1 MSDTPGP
8 AAEAAS
14 AESAGTSAGPAAGH
28 PDGPAAGHGTDPAA
42 DRVAEQAA
50 GMCERA
56 RRFAEDGESDRAAAL
71 FGEVLALGDTPLRAR
86 AALGLA
92 VVLDD
97 SGDVAGA
104 READRAA
111 IATGDPEYGARA
123 AYHLA
128 LTHERAGERDEAEP
142 AWRVVVDFDN
152 PAYLPPAHLA
162 LARLADDAGDFDRA
176 RGHWEDTVATG
187 DREYGPLAAHDLAQR
202 LLERGEPARA
212 QRILTAGLKLIDR
225 ASAPHAHSRLAV
237 ALGIACLDQAIG
249 AFGAAL
255 GAAGE
260 PADPEVGPLATELLA
275 RTLPLRGRDGE
286 AREAWR
292 RGLTDPSV
300 AAQVRARLRREFG
313 ADDGDEPGELWWEPL
328 LEQSV
333 AEGSLPALA
342 GEAFGALDHM
352 YALLAVRY
360 ASEPADRRPGE
371 SHEVVGQAV
380 RVPSDYAWGPLL
392 HESFAERL
400 RLAMGPTA
408 TLPQGWPDA

>member
-14 AESAGTSAGPAAGH
+14 AESADRAAG
-28 PDGPAAGHGTDPAA
+28 GTAGAAAH
-42 DRVAEQAA
+42 QAA
-50 GMCERA
+50 EMCERA
-56 RRFAEDGESDRAAAL
+56 RRLAEDGDSDRAAAL
-71 FGEVLALGDTPLRAR
+71 FGEVLALGDTPHRAR

-97 SGDVAGA
+97 SGDIAGA

-128 LTHERAGERDEAEP
+128 LTHERAGEHDEAEP
-142 AWRVVVDFDN
+142 AWRVVVDFAN
-152 PAYLPPAHLA
+152 AAYLPPAHLA
-162 LARLADDAGDFDRA
+162 LARLADDAGDFERA
-176 RGHWEDTVATG
+176 RGHWEDAVATG
-187 DREYGPLAAHDLAQR
+187 DGEYGPLAAHDLAQR

-212 QRILTAGLKLIDR
+212 QRVLTAGLKLIDR
-225 ASAPHAHSRLAV
+225 TSAPHAHSRLAV

-255 GAAGE
+255 GPAGE

-292 RGLTDPSV
+292 RGLTDPGV
-300 AAQVRARLRREFG
+300 APQVRARLRREFG
-313 ADDGDEPGELWWEPL
+313 ADDGDDPAALWWEPL
-328 LEQSV
+328 LEQAV
-333 AEGSLPALA
+333 AEGALPALA

-360 ASEPADRRPGE
+360 AAEAADRRPGE
-371 SHEVVGQAV
+371 SHEVIGGAV

-408 TLPQGWPDA
+408 ALPPGWPDA

>member
-1 MSDTPGP
+1 MRSP
-8 AAEAAS
+8 
-14 AESAGTSAGPAAGH
+14 TSARGSRTRPNPPGAWWSTSATRPTCRPRTWRSPGSPTTRATSTAPARTG
-28 PDGPAAGHGTDPAA
+28 
-42 DRVAEQAA
+42 
-50 GMCERA
+50 
-56 RRFAEDGESDRAAAL
+56 RR
-71 FGEVLALGDTPLRAR
+71 
-86 AALGLA
+86 
-92 VVLDD
+92 
-97 SGDVAGA
+97 
-104 READRAA
+104 
-111 IATGDPEYGARA
+111 
-123 AYHLA
+123 
-128 LTHERAGERDEAEP
+128 
-142 AWRVVVDFDN
+142 
-152 PAYLPPAHLA
+152 
-162 LARLADDAGDFDRA
+162 
-176 RGHWEDTVATG
+176 TVATG

-212 QRILTAGLKLIDR
+212 QRALTAGLKLIDR
-225 ASAPHAHSRLAV
+225 ESAPHAHSRLAV

-260 PADPEVGPLATELLA
+260 PTDSEVGPLATELLA

-292 RGLTDPSV
+292 RGLTDPAT

-313 ADDGDEPGELWWEPL
+313 SDDGDDQAELWWEPL

-352 YALLAVRY
+352 YALLGVRY
-360 ASEPADRRPGE
+360 AAEAADRRPGE
-371 SHEVVGQAV
+371 SHEVIGRAV
-380 RVPSDYAWGPLL
+380 RVPSDYTWGPLL

-408 TLPQGWPDA
+408 SLPPTWPDP

>member
-1 MSDTPGP
+1 MSDTPGQP
-8 AAEAAS
+8 VEAAS
-14 AESAGTSAGPAAGH
+14 AGGPAGE
-28 PDGPAAGHGTDPAA
+28 PAA
-42 DRVAEQAA
+42 DPAGAAAARAAEL
-50 GMCERA
+50 CERA
-56 RRFAEDGESDRAAAL
+56 RRLAEDGESDRAAAL

-111 IATGDPEYGARA
+111 IATGDAEYGARA

-142 AWRVVVDFDN
+142 AWRIVVDFGN

-176 RGHWEDTVATG
+176 REHWEETVATG

-255 GAAGE
+255 GVAGE
-260 PADPEVGPLATELLA
+260 HADAEVGPLATELLA

-286 AREAWR
+286 ARDAWR
-292 RGLTDPSV
+292 RGLTDSAIAP
-300 AAQVRARLRREFG
+300 QVRARLRREFASDEG
-313 ADDGDEPGELWWEPL
+313 DDPAELWWEPL

-333 AEGSLPALA
+333 AEGTLPALA

-360 ASEPADRRPGE
+360 AAEPADRRPGE
-371 SHEVVGQAV
+371 SHEVIGRAV

-408 TLPQGWPDA
+408 ALPPGWPDA